1 MQYDFETILDRRGRD
16 ALALDV
22 IPYSGVEPKAGF
34 SRIPMWVADMSFP
47 TAPPVLEAIQTR
59 LSHPNFGYYRLT
71 DAYYD
76 SIIRWQQARH
86 GVSGLERRHIGYENG
101 VLGGVSSVVQALTC
115 PGEPILVH
123 SPTYVGFTHTW
134 SGWGGPLSTRR

>member
-22 IPYSGVEPKAGF
+22 IPYAGVEPKAGF

-47 TAPPVLEAIQTR
+47 TAPPVLEAIQAR

-76 SIIRWQQARH
+76 SIIA
-86 GVSGLERRHIGYENG
+86 GSRRGTGYP
-101 VLGGVSSVVQALTC
+101 A
-115 PGEPILVH
+115 
-123 SPTYVGFTHTW
+123 W
-134 SGWGGPLSTRR
+134 SGGTSGMKTGCWAASAPWCRR

>member
-1 MQYDFETILDRRGRD
+1 M
-16 ALALDV
+16 
-22 IPYSGVEPKAGF
+22 
-34 SRIPMWVADMSFP
+34 
-47 TAPPVLEAIQTR
+47 LEAIQAR

-123 SPTYVGFTHTW
+123 SPTYIGFTH
-134 SGWGGPLSTRR
+134 SLENNGYKLVHSPLVLDEQNVWRMDFNM